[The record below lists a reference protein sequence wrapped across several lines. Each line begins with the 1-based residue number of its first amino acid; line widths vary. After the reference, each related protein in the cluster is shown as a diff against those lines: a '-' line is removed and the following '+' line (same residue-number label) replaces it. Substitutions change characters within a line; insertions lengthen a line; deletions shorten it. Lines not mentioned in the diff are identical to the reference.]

1 MVRECDTWNAAA
13 VAARQ
18 EKCWCADILARS
30 SLPRAVDLPRTA
42 RFIRSVA
49 HAWTPAAG
57 EINRKSRR
65 YQIRECRDES
75 ACIRRAS

>member
-1 MVRECDTWNAAA
+1 MVRECDAWMQPQL
-13 VAARQ
+13 RRWQ
-18 EKCWCADILARS
+18 EKCWCANILVRS

-57 EINRKSRR
+57 EINRKAAATR
-65 YQIRECRDES
+65 QGS
-75 ACIRRAS
+75 AAMKALV